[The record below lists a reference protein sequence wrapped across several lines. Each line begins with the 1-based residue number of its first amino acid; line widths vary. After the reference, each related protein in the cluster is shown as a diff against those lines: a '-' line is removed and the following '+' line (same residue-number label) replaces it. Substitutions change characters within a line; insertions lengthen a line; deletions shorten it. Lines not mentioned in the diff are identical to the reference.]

1 MREAKISVAIADD
14 HLIVVNG
21 LKAMLAKRTEL
32 HILFDAANGEELLE
46 ALTVH
51 QPHVL
56 LLDIQMPGLSGAEL
70 CRKVHKT
77 YPDVRIVILTS
88 HDDSHLVRLMMRN
101 GAAGYLLKNTG
112 MAELL
117 AAIES
122 VMEGN
127 QFMDDQ
133 IKKNLVHEA
142 LTGQRTSRYE
152 IPLTRREQEI
162 LRLIAGE
169 ASNQD
174 IADKLSIS
182 LRTVET
188 HRFNITHKLD
198 VKNTAGLVK
207 EAIKRGLID

>member
-1 MREAKISVAIADD
+1 MQQAKISVAIADD

-21 LKAMLAKRTEL
+21 LKSMLAKRSEL
-32 HILFDAANGEELLE
+32 QILFDAANGEELLE

-56 LLDIQMPGLSGAEL
+56 LLDIQMPGLSGVEL
-70 CRKVHKT
+70 CRKVHKA

-88 HDDSHLVRLMMRN
+88 HDDSHLVRQMMRN

-112 MAELL
+112 MTELL
-117 AAIES
+117 TAIES

-127 QFMDDQ
+127 QFIDDQ
-133 IKKNLVHEA
+133 INKNLVQEA

-174 IADKLSIS
+174 IATQLSIS

>member
-1 MREAKISVAIADD
+1 MQPSKISVAIADD

-21 LKAMLAKRTEL
+21 LKSMLAKRSEL
-32 HILFDAANGEELLE
+32 EILFDAANGEELLE
-46 ALTVH
+46 ALTIH

-56 LLDIQMPGLSGAEL
+56 LLDIQMPGLSGVEL
-70 CRKVHKT
+70 CRKVYKA

-88 HDDSHLVRLMMRN
+88 HDDSHLVRQMMRN

-112 MAELL
+112 MTELL
-117 AAIES
+117 TAIES

-127 QFMDDQ
+127 QFIDDQ
-133 IKKNLVHEA
+133 INKNLVQEA

-174 IADKLSIS
+174 IATQLSIS

>member
-1 MREAKISVAIADD
+1 MKEAKISIAIADD

-21 LKAMLAKRTEL
+21 LKAMLAKRKEL
-32 HILFDAANGEELLE
+32 DIIFDAANGEELLA
-46 ALTVH
+46 ALTIH

-56 LLDIQMPGLSGAEL
+56 LLDIQMPGLSGVEL
-70 CRKVHKT
+70 CRNVHKA
-77 YPDVRIVILTS
+77 YPDVRIIILTS
-88 HDDSHLVRLMMRN
+88 HDDSHLVRQMMRN

-117 AAIES
+117 TAIES

-162 LRLIAGE
+162 LRLIASE

-174 IADKLSIS
+174 IATKLAIS

>member
-1 MREAKISVAIADD
+1 MQQAKISVAIADD

-21 LKAMLAKRTEL
+21 LKSMLAKRSEL
-32 HILFDAANGEELLE
+32 QILFDAANGEELLE
-46 ALTVH
+46 ALTIH

-56 LLDIQMPGLSGAEL
+56 LLDIQMPGLSGVEL
-70 CRKVHKT
+70 CRKVHKA

-88 HDDSHLVRLMMRN
+88 HDDSHLVRQMMRN

-112 MAELL
+112 MTELL
-117 AAIES
+117 TAIES

-127 QFMDDQ
+127 QFIDDQ
-133 IKKNLVHEA
+133 INKNLVQEA

-174 IADKLSIS
+174 IASQLSIS